1 MSSDTPPSL
10 SPVAAGAPDLDPDP
24 TNVRGRRIGAV
35 FIDFA
40 VLLIPLFVIF
50 FASLEK
56 RTGVTSCDQI
66 EASLKSCLTLGNDV
80 YAATGSQVVGY
91 QLMSALLALAYY
103 VILQGMTG
111 WSLGKRMV
119 GIRVVNA
126 TGAVCG
132 IPRAFVRYLP
142 FLIPAL
148 IPAVGPILGG
158 LIALAEFILILAHR
172 RHQRMGD
179 LMAKTYVV
187 RREAV
192 GQPVPAG

>member
-1 MSSDTPPSL
+1 MSSDNPPSL
-10 SPVAAGAPDLDPDP
+10 PPVAPGAPDPDSDP

-40 VLLIPLFVIF
+40 LLLIPLFVIF

-56 RTGVTSCDQI
+56 RTDVTSCDQI

-80 YAATGSQVVGY
+80 YAATGGQVVGY
-91 QLMSALLALAYY
+91 QLMSALLAVAYY

-119 GIRVVNA
+119 GIRVVDA

-192 GQPVPAG
+192 GQPVLAS